1 LKGICTLQLKSPAQS
16 SLENNGDVIMATSKF
31 GKGTVFAVGD
41 PWIYN
46 EYVVNDRLNDTYQ
59 NKQAAI
65 ELTNWLLKQIPR

>member
-1 LKGICTLQLKSPAQS
+1 
-16 SLENNGDVIMATSKF
+16 MAISKF

-46 EYVVNDRLNDTYQ
+46 EYVVNDRLNPNYQ

-65 ELTNWLLKQIPR
+65 ELTDWLLKQIPNR

>member
-1 LKGICTLQLKSPAQS
+1 
-16 SLENNGDVIMATSKF
+16 MATSKF

-46 EYVVNDRLNDTYQ
+46 EYVVNDRLNATYQ